1 MPIQQ
6 LLLGTGGSS
15 APAPDP
21 LPDIITTNL
30 VNWFDFGKSQCWDGT
45 STTINDLTSN
55 NYSGTLTGSS
65 DNWSKSNSNGGYL
78 DLVNG
83 QSTKTKIT
91 RNDSGLFSTIGTG
104 AYTIEFWINIYWGEG
119 TNTQLFKNYP
129 TANDNARIALK
140 TTGSTTTVR
149 MSPKMAGASGW
160 TYFSDF
166 GEYSSGF
173 GGWQHWVFS
182 RSGTGAN
189 NMKGYINNQLKDTW
203 TQPNNFDESL
213 DTSLNNSGFSL
224 GDDGTTT
231 YLIARFAVYRLYV
244 GKGLTASEVEDNY
257 DAEKQRFG
265 LS

>member
-1 MPIQQ
+1 MRNHFVRAAAAA
-6 LLLGTGGSS
+6 GGDD
-15 APAPDP
+15 A
-21 LPDIITTNL
+21 LPNIITTDL
-30 VNWFDFGKSQCWDGT
+30 ENWFDFGNTSSWDGS
-45 STTINDLTSN
+45 STTINDLSDN
-55 NYSGTLTGSS
+55 NYTGTLTGPST
-65 DNWSKSNSNGGYL
+65 NYSKSTANGGYL

-104 AYTIEFWINIYWGEG
+104 PYTIEFWINIYWGEG

-129 TANDNARIALK
+129 TSDDNARIALK
-140 TTGSTTTVR
+140 TTNSTTKVR
-149 MSPKMAGASGW
+149 MSPKMAGGGW
-160 TYFSDF
+160 TYFPDF

-203 TQPNNFDESL
+203 TQPNDFDDDL

-224 GDDGTTT
+224 GDDGSST
-231 YLIARFAVYRLYV
+231 YLRARFAVYRLYV

-257 DAEKQRFG
+257 DEEKARFG